1 MKKSLQKIISAL
13 FLVLLLPFNMQ
24 SAGVANA
31 ASSTQ
36 EISSS
41 TKSHVSSTIDLLRE
55 TLQRQIEERA
65 KELEQVNRELTT
77 TQKNLTETKTDRLSL
92 QKELDRLQY
101 TTNQLKLN
109 IQSDEITVQ
118 KLNLEIQTLT
128 FDVQDIQTSVK
139 EKRLAIIELLRALQK
154 MDQANFL
161 VILLRSDS
169 LADGVAEAQALN
181 DLNSKLTVD
190 VENLKRFQEQLSV
203 KLKEFDQ
210 KRAQTN
216 RHQRDLENRKVIIQ
230 DQKNERQNLLVVT
243 KNKESVY
250 EKQVTELQ
258 KRQQEI
264 ADEIESIDAELRSK
278 IDLSLLPVAKPGILG
293 LPVEGVAMIT
303 QRYGATDFAKSA
315 YRGKLHNGIDF
326 RAVVGSPIIAAEA
339 GIVVGVGDQD
349 AYCYRGAYG
358 KYIAINHGNN
368 LTTLYA
374 HLSRQVVKKGQKVER
389 GELVGYSGRTG
400 YATGPHLHFTVF
412 AQPTF
417 YMGQSRTCGLMPFG
431 GDLNPIGYLNLEVP
445 AAATVGATS
454 TPSSTTS
461 R

>member
-1 MKKSLQKIISAL
+1 MAPKDRRADQEGDDRTDHRHAEQPRGRKDRGTGRLAQEGEPIQFGHADERVQQVQGPQGGGDRRDERQGVENRREVEPEQQADL
-13 FLVLLLPFNMQ
+13 RQVLDVP
-24 SAGVANA
+24 VANL
-31 ASSTQ
+31 Q
-36 EISSS
+36 PRH
-41 TKSHVSSTIDLLRE
+41 KQHDPDRE
-55 TLQRQIEERA
+55 H
-65 KELEQVNRELTT
+65 ELKPDDPGKQPHPR
-77 TQKNLTETKTDRLSL
+77 TEPQATG
-92 QKELDRLQY
+92 
-101 TTNQLKLN
+101 
-109 IQSDEITVQ
+109 
-118 KLNLEIQTLT
+118 
-128 FDVQDIQTSVK
+128 QD
-139 EKRLAIIELLRALQK
+139 
-154 MDQANFL
+154 
-161 VILLRSDS
+161 
-169 LADGVAEAQALN
+169 DGE
-181 DLNSKLTVD
+181 DD
-190 VENLKRFQEQLSV
+190 
-203 KLKEFDQ
+203 
-210 KRAQTN
+210 
-216 RHQRDLENRKVIIQ
+216 
-230 DQKNERQNLLVVT
+230 
-243 KNKESVY
+243 
-250 EKQVTELQ
+250 Q